1 MLLVNDEINPLAEVS
16 AQRHSKNGE
25 KRMKTK
31 ILSEPSPLS
40 LIEDVNEKFD
50 RVVRRH
56 SFLKGMGMATAAVP
70 AAVLL
75 PAGAL
80 FTETKVHA
88 SERQHGGKLSEG
100 DAAILRF
107 LAAVELI
114 ESDLW
119 VQYNELGVRPRESHK

>member
-1 MLLVNDEINPLAEVS
+1 MI
-16 AQRHSKNGE
+16 KNGE

-31 ILSEPSPLS
+31 VRPFALPSEPSPLS
-40 LIEDVNEKFD
+40 LTEDVKEKFD
-50 RVVRRH
+50 RVLRRRA
-56 SFLKGMGMATAAVP
+56 FLKGMGMATAAVP

-80 FTETKVHA
+80 FTETKAHA
-88 SERQHGGKLSEG
+88 SERQHGGKLSGG

-107 LAAVELI
+107 LAAAELI